1 MQERNGK
8 DMSGQVIVRLLG
20 PGDRLILE
28 SLACDNAAFD
38 VDGRGAP
45 QDVLEPAAAD
55 AYLADPA
62 ILHWVAEQ
70 DGEAVG
76 DLVCQVQRQSAGDQ
90 FELLLY
96 DIGVRTTHR
105 RRGIG
110 RHLVATM
117 DAWMADYGVSTVWLL
132 ADNPGAERFYS
143 ACGFHRDEPQPVAMS
158 RTTVPAVTT

>member
-1 MQERNGK
+1 
-8 DMSGQVIVRLLG
+8 MSGQVIVRLLG
-20 PGDRLILE
+20 PKDRLILA
-28 SLACDNAAFD
+28 SLARENAAFD

-62 ILHWVAEQ
+62 VLHWVAEQ

-96 DIGVRTTHR
+96 DIGVVPRTD
-105 RRGIG
+105 
-110 RHLVATM
+110 
-117 DAWMADYGVSTVWLL
+117 DAA
-132 ADNPGAERFYS
+132 
-143 ACGFHRDEPQPVAMS
+143 
-158 RTTVPAVTT
+158 